1 MNLNPF
7 KKKKN
12 DELQV
17 EEEENQFQPYE
28 ENEPSDTIET
38 EEEERERRGRRL
50 KSKVIAGG
58 ALAVA
63 LIIGYMMFSNL
74 FAPPEKKEVQQVETR
89 RNIGDVE
96 LKGAPQNYE
105 QLAKYDADKKKKQ
118 EAEKRA
124 EEERLA
130 KERAKMNPP
139 QSQQAPVKE
148 KTPARKVEPPKQ
160 TSYTSNVSLPSA
172 PSVPSVSNVQGS
184 KERADSSANKSSI
197 GFNVGGG
204 TAGGLFGSYSASS
217 DSKVDTAS
225 SYTIQAGTV
234 VPATLLMGIDTRSS
248 DMVTAQIRQDV
259 YDSLTGQHL
268 LLPQGAKLIGKVNG
282 GGGRRVGVEF
292 ERIILPDGTSISI
305 PKQKS
310 VDNQGF
316 GGMKDKYDTHES
328 DFYRGALISAVVGF
342 LADAVDEHFD
352 RKNSN
357 NDGNAAETAM
367 TKAVENITDHI
378 MERSSKTEGPNSI
391 IWQGFQF
398 NVLITQDFN
407 AYEYLR

>member
-7 KKKKN
+7 KRKKKE
-12 DELQV
+12 ELQV

-63 LIIGYMMFSNL
+63 LIVGYMMLSNL
-74 FAPPEKKEVQQVETR
+74 FAPQEKQEAQQVETR

-105 QLAKYDADKKKKQ
+105 QLAKYDANRKRQQ
-118 EAEKRA
+118 EEAKRA
-124 EEERLA
+124 EEERIA
-130 KERAKMNPP
+130 KEKAKMNPP
-139 QSQQAPVKE
+139 KAQQADAE
-148 KTPARKVEPPKQ
+148 KTPVRKVEPPKQ
-160 TSYTSNVSLPSA
+160 SSYASKVNLPPS
-172 PSVPSVSNVQGS
+172 PSVPSVPNVRGS
-184 KERADSSANKSSI
+184 QERGDASANKSGI
-197 GFNVGGG
+197 GFSVGGG
-204 TAGGLFGSYSASS
+204 GANALFGSYSAAA
-217 DSKVDTAS
+217 DSRVDTGA

-234 VPATLLMGIDTRSS
+234 VPATLLMGIDTRMS
-248 DMVTAQIRQDV
+248 DVITAQIRQDV

-268 LLPQGAKLIGKVNG
+268 LLPQGSRLIGKVSG
-282 GGGRRVGVEF
+282 SGRRVGVEF
-292 ERIILPDGTSISI
+292 QRIILPDGTSVAI
-305 PKQKS
+305 PQQKA

-316 GGMKDKYDTHES
+316 GGMKDKYDHHDS

-342 LADAVDEHFD
+342 FADAVDDHFD
-352 RKNSN
+352 RRNTKNNGDSS
-357 NDGNAAETAM
+357 AAESAM
-367 TKAVENITDHI
+367 TKAVDNITDHI
-378 MERSSKTEGPNSI
+378 MERSSKTESPNSI
-391 IWQGFQF
+391 IRQGFQF